1 MENYV
6 QLHEEAVIFHAQFL
20 NLSMCHSWT
29 WKIAVQ
35 ICLFSDTTFLSHLS
49 FLMIMQIMKQT
60 DAYQKQSLALE
71 N

>member
-1 MENYV
+1 MGNYV
-6 QLHEEAVIFHAQFL
+6 QLHQEAVIFHAQFC
-20 NLSMCHSWT
+20 NLSMCHSWA

-35 ICLFSDTTFLSHLS
+35 ICIFSDATFLFRLS
-49 FLMIMQIMKQT
+49 FVMIMQITKQT